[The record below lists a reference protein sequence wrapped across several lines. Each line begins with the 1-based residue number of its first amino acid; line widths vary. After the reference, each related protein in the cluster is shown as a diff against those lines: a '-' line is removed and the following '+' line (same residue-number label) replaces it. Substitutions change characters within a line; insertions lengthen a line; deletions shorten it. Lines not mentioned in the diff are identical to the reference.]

1 MVSEKCNNYLFF
13 MFNFSQEREEIQRK
27 GSVIEW
33 VSLWWPW
40 RFQVWRSCR
49 HGTLQNQ
56 LGWWN
61 GRWQVKH
68 CLIFVHSITLI
79 TFFVFF
85 VEAIYKEKLLLP
97 TAPRAARGSDIDE
110 SRIPNNAPYTAYIA
124 NLPYDIEVEDVSKFF
139 HGLTVRLIT

>member
-1 MVSEKCNNYLFF
+1 
-13 MFNFSQEREEIQRK
+13 
-27 GSVIEW
+27 
-33 VSLWWPW
+33 
-40 RFQVWRSCR
+40 
-49 HGTLQNQ
+49 
-56 LGWWN
+56 
-61 GRWQVKH
+61 
-68 CLIFVHSITLI
+68 VHSITLI

-139 HGLTVRLIT
+139 HGLTVRLITS